1 MCVLFATLSISI
13 SISSPRRPPAIGFRV
28 LWFRVLWF
36 RVLWFRVLWFR
47 VLWFR
52 VLRFRVQGVS
62 AWHSALHLS
71 QASASVLNKHYS
83 IGWFGLAQAVGTVFE
98 RKPIQI
104 RLVSFS

>member
-13 SISSPRRPPAIGFRV
+13 SISSPRRPPAIR
-28 LWFRVLWF
+28 FRVLWF